1 MKIRKIIA
9 KRNEDIGILIK
20 RGNELISI
28 TIDRNNNI
36 DINGYED
43 EMVVLEEL
51 TNLQFE
57 NQQIENDFIDSITN
71 MPDFEDME
79 LTENE
84 EGETWRRKDI
94 TG

>member
-84 EGETWRRKDI
+84 EGET
-94 TG
+94 

>member
-57 NQQIENDFIDSITN
+57 NQQIENDFIDIITN

-84 EGETWRRKDI
+84 EGET
-94 TG
+94 

>member
-84 EGETWRRKDI
+84 EGEI
-94 TG
+94 

>member
-51 TNLQFE
+51 TNLQFK

-71 MPDFEDME
+71 IQDFEDME
-79 LTENE
+79 LTENK
-84 EGETWRRKDI
+84 EGET
-94 TG
+94 

>member
-1 MKIRKIIA
+1 MKIHKIIA
-9 KRNEDIGILIK
+9 KDNEDIGILIK

-28 TIDRNNNI
+28 TIDKNNNI

-51 TNLQFE
+51 TNLQYK
-57 NQQIENDFIDSITN
+57 NQQMENEFIDSITN
-71 MPDFEDME
+71 MQDFDNME

-84 EGETWRRKDI
+84 EE
-94 TG
+94 

>member
-9 KRNEDIGILIK
+9 KRNEDIVILIK

-28 TIDRNNNI
+28 TIDRTNNI
-36 DINGYED
+36 DINSYED

-57 NQQIENDFIDSITN
+57 NQQMENDFIDSITN
-71 MPDFEDME
+71 MPDFENME
-79 LTENE
+79 LTENK
-84 EGETWRRKDI
+84 EGET
-94 TG
+94 

>member
-9 KRNEDIGILIK
+9 KSNEDIGILIK

-43 EMVVLEEL
+43 EMIVLEEL
-51 TNLQFE
+51 TNLQFK
-57 NQQIENDFIDSITN
+57 NQQMENDFIDSITN
-71 MPDFEDME
+71 MQNFGDME

-84 EGETWRRKDI
+84 GGET
-94 TG
+94 

>member
-28 TIDRNNNI
+28 TIDRTNNI
-36 DINGYED
+36 DINSYED

-79 LTENE
+79 LTENK
-84 EGETWRRKDI
+84 EGET
-94 TG
+94 

>member
-9 KRNEDIGILIK
+9 KSNEEIAILIK
-20 RGNELISI
+20 RGAELISI

-57 NQQIENDFIDSITN
+57 NQQMENDFIDSITN

-84 EGETWRRKDI
+84 EGET
-94 TG
+94 

>member
-51 TNLQFE
+51 TNLQFK

-71 MPDFEDME
+71 IQDFEDME

-84 EGETWRRKDI
+84 EGET
-94 TG
+94 

>member
-9 KRNEDIGILIK
+9 KSNEDIGILIK

-28 TIDRNNNI
+28 TIDKNNNI

-51 TNLQFE
+51 TNLQFK
-57 NQQIENDFIDSITN
+57 NQQMENDFIDSITN
-71 MPDFEDME
+71 MHDFDNTEF
-79 LTENE
+79 TENE
-84 EGETWRRKDI
+84 EGEI
-94 TG
+94 

>member
-57 NQQIENDFIDSITN
+57 NQQMENDFIDSITN

-84 EGETWRRKDI
+84 EGET
-94 TG
+94 

>member
-9 KRNEDIGILIK
+9 KKNEDIGILIK

>member
-9 KRNEDIGILIK
+9 KKNEDIGILIK

-84 EGETWRRKDI
+84 EGET
-94 TG
+94 